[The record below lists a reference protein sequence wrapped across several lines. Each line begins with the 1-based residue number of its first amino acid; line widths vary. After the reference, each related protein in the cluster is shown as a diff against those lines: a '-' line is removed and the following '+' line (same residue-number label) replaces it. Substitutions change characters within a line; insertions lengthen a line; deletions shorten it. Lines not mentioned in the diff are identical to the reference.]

1 MLRFFADASLRG
13 VYVRALR
20 RSFPGIDLITAHEAG
35 LLDAP
40 DDLILDHAAAHGRI
54 TITQDFATLPDFAYA
69 RIADGR
75 AMPGVIEVP
84 LEGPVAPILEDF
96 RVILAAS
103 QPEDWRDRV
112 VYLPL

>member
-54 TITQDFATLPDFAYA
+54 TEQKKDRGFITTACALGEELAPGLWLQCVGTLKRGNEF
-69 RIADGR
+69 
-75 AMPGVIEVP
+75 
-84 LEGPVAPILEDF
+84 F
-96 RVILAAS
+96 
-103 QPEDWRDRV
+103 PET
-112 VYLPL
+112 